1 MTSWRTSWTAACGI
15 ALLALTAC
23 GGADA
28 AAPAPAAVTTQASQ
42 PAQPSQ
48 PAAQASQPTADAPAG
63 AGSYVDYATY
73 RKDPAAYADGRVVL
87 FFHASWCPNCRLTE
101 KNLTEDPA
109 SIPADLTVVKVD
121 FDSETDLRAKYGIT
135 QQHTFVAV
143 GPDGAERAKWTGT
156 HSAAE
161 ISKQAV

>member
-1 MTSWRTSWTAACGI
+1 MSPWRTSWTAACGI
-15 ALLALTAC
+15 TLLALTAC
-23 GGADA
+23 GGAGA
-28 AAPAPAAVTTQASQ
+28 AAPAPAAVTSQASQ
-42 PAQPSQ
+42 
-48 PAAQASQPTADAPAG
+48 AAAGDPAG

-73 RKDPAAYADGRVVL
+73 VKNPAAYADGRVVL
-87 FFHASWCPNCRLTE
+87 FFHASWCPNCRLTD

-121 FDSETDLRAKYGIT
+121 FDTETDLRAKYGIT

-161 ISKQAV
+161 ISKRAV

>member
-1 MTSWRTSWTAACGI
+1 MNARRTSWTVVCGI
-15 ALLALTAC
+15 TLVALTAC
-23 GGADA
+23 GGTDA

-42 PAQPSQ
+42 VAPD
-48 PAAQASQPTADAPAG
+48 DATGPG
-63 AGSYVDYATY
+63 GYVDYATY
-73 RKDPAAYADGRVVL
+73 QKDPSAYADGRVVL
-87 FFHASWCPNCRLTE
+87 FFHASWCPNCRLTD

-121 FDSETDLRAKYGIT
+121 FDTETALRAKYGIT

-161 ISKQAV
+161 ISRRAV

>member
-1 MTSWRTSWTAACGI
+1 MTPWRTSWTAACGI

-28 AAPAPAAVTTQASQ
+28 AAPAPAAVTTPASQ
-42 PAQPSQ
+42 T
-48 PAAQASQPTADAPAG
+48 AAQASQPAAADPAG
-63 AGSYVDYATY
+63 AGSYVDYTTY
-73 RKDPAAYADGRVVL
+73 KKNPAAYADGRVVL

-121 FDSETDLRAKYGIT
+121 FDTETDLRAKYGIT

-161 ISKQAV
+161 ISKRAD

>member
-1 MTSWRTSWTAACGI
+1 MTPWRTSWTAACGI

-28 AAPAPAAVTTQASQ
+28 AAPAPAAVTT
-42 PAQPSQ
+42 PASQ
-48 PAAQASQPTADAPAG
+48 PAAQSSQPAAADPAG

-73 RKDPAAYADGRVVL
+73 RKDPTAYADGRVVL

-121 FDSETDLRAKYGIT
+121 FDTETDLRAKYGIT

-161 ISKQAV
+161 ISKRAV